1 MKYTLSKSINTI
13 AIISDEDNHINI
25 SLRHPEGRRMYR
37 AIMRYIAEEGH
48 TLYDTQGVCLIGDV
62 SELMGDMK

>member
-1 MKYTLSKSINTI
+1 MKFTLHENITTI

-25 SLRHPEGRRMYR
+25 STKHPEGMRMYR

-48 TLYDTQGVCLIGDV
+48 TLYDAYGLCLIGSLD
-62 SELMGDMK
+62 ELMADT